1 MLDVTKYVGGLTDA
15 NGKVKTDAYAEMS
28 KDILDLSTQIPYT
41 AKELTRLAA
50 AAGQSGKSMDDLISG
65 GFLKDVAEMG
75 TAMDISADQ
84 AGDWAAKWEVAFN
97 VNHDQVMELAD
108 QINYLGAHYATTAAE
123 IAQTVNDTGSLGQIA
138 GMDVQHGSA
147 FYSTAG
153 NGR

>member
-75 TAMDISADQ
+75 TAMDISADPGRRLGSKVGSCIQ
-84 AGDWAAKWEVAFN
+84 HEPRSGHGAGRPD
-97 VNHDQVMELAD
+97 
-108 QINYLGAHYATTAAE
+108 
-123 IAQTVNDTGSLGQIA
+123 
-138 GMDVQHGSA
+138 
-147 FYSTAG
+147 
-153 NGR
+153 